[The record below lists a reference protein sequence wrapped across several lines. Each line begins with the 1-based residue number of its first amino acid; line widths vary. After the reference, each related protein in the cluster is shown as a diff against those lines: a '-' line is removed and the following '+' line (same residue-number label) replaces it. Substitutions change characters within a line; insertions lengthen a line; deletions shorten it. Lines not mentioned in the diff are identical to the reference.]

1 MWRRVLLA
9 CAAVLLPVVLLG
21 YGLRTNPRSVAS
33 PLVGAQA
40 PEFALPRFDG
50 GELRLA
56 SLRGRVVVINFWA
69 SWCVPCREEAAALE
83 AVWRRHRDSGL
94 ILVGVNIQDREA
106 AARAFVGHT
115 RTTYPNVTDATG
127 AISIAYGLYGVPETF
142 VIDRAGR
149 IRSRQVGAVTVETLV
164 EQIQP
169 ALEAGS

>member
-21 YGLRTNPRSVAS
+21 YGLRTNPRSIAS
-33 PLVGAQA
+33 PLVGAPA
-40 PEFALPRFDG
+40 PEFALPSFDG

-56 SLRGRVVVINFWA
+56 GLRGRVVVINFWA

-83 AVWRRHRDSGL
+83 AVWRRHRDTGL
-94 ILVGVNIQDREA
+94 ILVGVNIQDREP
-106 AARAFVGHT
+106 AARAFVGQT

-127 AISIAYGLYGVPETF
+127 ATSIAYGIYGVPETF
-142 VIDRAGR
+142 IIDRAGR
-149 IRSRQVGAVTVETLV
+149 IRSRHVGAVTEEILA

-169 ALEAGS
+169 ALKAGS